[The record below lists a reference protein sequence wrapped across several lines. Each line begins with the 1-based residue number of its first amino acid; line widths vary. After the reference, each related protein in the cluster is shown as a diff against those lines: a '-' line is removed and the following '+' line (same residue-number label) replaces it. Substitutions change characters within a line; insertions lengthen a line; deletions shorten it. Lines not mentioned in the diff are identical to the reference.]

1 LVGRVIEL
9 CEKLIG
15 KISESREIERRDYNH
30 FVEEYGNVRSNLQ
43 EKISTLTSEID
54 ELNTS
59 IDTLTKRIN
68 AATAERN
75 DTEIRRT

>member
-30 FVEEYGNVRSNLQ
+30 FVEEYGNVRSNL
-43 EKISTLTSEID
+43 
-54 ELNTS
+54 
-59 IDTLTKRIN
+59 
-68 AATAERN
+68 
-75 DTEIRRT
+75 